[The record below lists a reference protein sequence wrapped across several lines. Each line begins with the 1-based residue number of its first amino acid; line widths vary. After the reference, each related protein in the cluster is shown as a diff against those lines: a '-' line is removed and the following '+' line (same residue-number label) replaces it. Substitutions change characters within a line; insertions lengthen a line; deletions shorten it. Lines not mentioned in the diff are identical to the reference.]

1 MDLDTVTLI
10 MNEAI
15 QIILLTSLPTV
26 GLGLIVGVVV
36 ALIQAVTQVQEQ
48 TLTFVPKLVAVLLV
62 LASTFGWMFRIMME
76 LTLSLWNNIPLYSQ

>member
-62 LASTFGWMFRIMME
+62 LAATFGWMFRIMME
-76 LTLSLWNNIPLYSQ
+76 LTLSLWNNIPTFSQ

>member
-48 TLTFVPKLVAVLLV
+48 TLTFVPKLVVVLLV

>member
-48 TLTFVPKLVAVLLV
+48 TLTFVPKLVVVLLV
-62 LASTFGWMFRIMME
+62 LAATFGWMFRIMME